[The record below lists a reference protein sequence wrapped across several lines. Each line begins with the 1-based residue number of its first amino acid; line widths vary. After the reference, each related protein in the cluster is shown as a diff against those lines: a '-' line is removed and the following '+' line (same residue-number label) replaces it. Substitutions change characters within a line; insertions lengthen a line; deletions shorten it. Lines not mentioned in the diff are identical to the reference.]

1 MINLKGME
9 YNSKTYRNYEEFK
22 PQLESIGR
30 FGYFFITCMVMII
43 AWGAY
48 ALYTQLAKGQ
58 VVTGMRDYVIW
69 GIYDAN
75 FIFFIGISYAG
86 ALISGI
92 LHLLRVEWRHP
103 ILRMAETI
111 TVVST
116 MIGPCYI
123 FLSMGRLERVWHI
136 LVYGR
141 IQSPIVWDVFAI
153 STYLIG
159 SFIFLYLACVRDLAF
174 MRDHPVT
181 VGKWRNRVYKFLS
194 AGFYDT
200 PKQRELLNQLID
212 LISIVII
219 PLAILVHSVL
229 AWIFGMTLRPGW
241 HSTIFAP
248 YFVLAAI
255 YSGTGVLIIVM
266 FVFRKLYHLEA
277 HITKNH
283 FTYLGILLM
292 ILGALYGYFTFS
304 EYLTNWYGS
313 VKWDM
318 EVLYRLFDT
327 STYWWWFFFSAFIG
341 VLLPIIIIALPR
353 LRNINTIVFA
363 ATIAVTALWIKRY
376 LIIIPTLE
384 TPLLPLHDLRPEFAS
399 YSPSWVDWSLTAM
412 GIATWFLLFFLFS
425 KFLPIVPVVR
435 VPTSEEHDYFK
446 LRKLAKERIL
456 RRLIRKTRSDKKVVA
471 GILVLM
477 FLSAAFTC
485 HAQDP
490 LRSRLKLEFLNKSGS
505 RVLTGKL
512 TSKKDDKTV
521 PLQGMTVKFFL
532 QGEKGRVLLGNATT
546 DEAGKAIFT
555 IQEKI
560 SVPRNKEGKYIYAA
574 VYDGTKEYQP
584 AESEAEIRD
593 VMMRITFSQKDS
605 AKIINIAAVEINQKG
620 DSLPVDGAVVTF
632 YVPRTFSSLKIGE
645 VTMKEGHADL
655 DFPVTLPGDSL
666 GNLPVVARFED
677 NENYGNVEVNSSMPW
692 GKPLAPSL
700 VIRRG
705 LGDTNAPLW
714 MVYTLIVLLTLV
726 WFHFSYAIFTIFRIR
741 HLGKKALKAAQS

>member
-1 MINLKGME
+1 ME
-9 YNSKTYRNYEEFK
+9 YNSKTYKNYETFK

-30 FGYFFITCMVMII
+30 YGYFFITAMVMII
-43 AWGAY
+43 AWGTY
-48 ALYTQLAKGQ
+48 ALYTQLSKGQ

-123 FLSMGRLERVWHI
+123 FLSMGRLERVWHL

-174 MRDHPVT
+174 MRDHPIGI
-181 VGKWRNRVYKFLS
+181 GKWRNPIYKFMS
-194 AGFYDT
+194 ANYRDT

-248 YFVLAAI
+248 YFVLAAV
-255 YSGTGVLIIVM
+255 YSGTGVLILVM

-277 HITKNH
+277 VITKNH

-327 STYWWWFFFSAFIG
+327 TTYWWWFFFSAFIG
-341 VLLPIIIIALPR
+341 VLLPIILIAMPR
-353 LRNINTIVFA
+353 LRNIYTIVFA
-363 ATIAVTALWIKRY
+363 ALIAVTALWVKRY

-399 YSPSWVDWSLTAM
+399 YSPSWVEWSLTAM
-412 GIATWFLLFFLFS
+412 GIAIWLLLFFLFS

-435 VPTSEEHDYFK
+435 VPTSEERDYFK
-446 LRKLAKERIL
+446 LRKIVKERIL
-456 RRLIRKTRSDKKVVA
+456 HRMIRKTRKDKNVVV
-471 GILVLM
+471 GILILL
-477 FLSAAFTC
+477 FLSSTIVIQ
-485 HAQDP
+485 AQDP
-490 LRSRLKLEFLNKSGS
+490 VRSRLKLEFLNKSGT
-505 RVLTGKL
+505 RILTIKL
-512 TSKKDDKTV
+512 TSKKDDQTV
-521 PLQGMTVKFFL
+521 PLEGMEVSFFIR
-532 QGEKGRVLLGNATT
+532 GIKDKALLGKAST
-546 DEAGKAIFT
+546 DEAGKASFT
-555 IQEKI
+555 LSDKI
-560 SVPRNKEGKYIYAA
+560 DVPRNKEGKYSYSA
-574 VYDGTKEYQP
+574 VYGGNKEYQGS
-584 AESEAEIRD
+584 ESSADIVD
-593 VMMRITFSQKDS
+593 VFMKITFSQKDS
-605 AKIINIAAVEINQKG
+605 AKLINLFAVEINQKG
-620 DSLPVDGAVVTF
+620 DSVPVDGSTVIF

-645 VTMKEGHADL
+645 QPVKSGHADL
-655 DFPVTLPGDSL
+655 DFPVTLPGDSA

-677 NENYGNVEVNSSMPW
+677 NDKYGNAEITATMAW
-692 GKPLAPSL
+692 GKPLQPM
-700 VIRRG
+700 VIIKRG

-741 HLGKKALKAAQS
+741 YLGKKALEEEQAQTASH

>member
-1 MINLKGME
+1 ME
-9 YNSKTYRNYEEFK
+9 YNNKTYKNYEDFK

-30 FGYFFITCMVMII
+30 YGYFFITAMVMII
-43 AWGAY
+43 AWGIY
-48 ALYTQLAKGQ
+48 ALYTQLSKGQ

-116 MIGPCYI
+116 MIGPSYI

-174 MRDHPVT
+174 MRDHPVG
-181 VGKWRNRVYKFLS
+181 VARWRNRIYKFLS
-194 AGFYDT
+194 ANYQDT

-266 FVFRKLYHLEA
+266 FVFRKIYHLESY
-277 HITKNH
+277 ITKNH

-341 VLLPIIIIALPR
+341 VLLPIILIAMPR
-353 LRNINTIVFA
+353 LRNIYTIVFA
-363 ATIAVTALWIKRY
+363 AMIAVTALWVKRY

-384 TPLLPLHDLRPEFAS
+384 TPLLPLHDVRPEFAG
-399 YSPSWVDWSLTAM
+399 YSPSWVEWSLTAM
-412 GIATWFLLFFLFS
+412 GIAIWLLLFFLFS

-435 VPTSEEHDYFK
+435 VNTADERDYFK

-456 RRLIRKTRSDKKVVA
+456 RRMIRKTRKEKNLVA
-471 GILVLM
+471 GILVLLFM
-477 FLSAAFTC
+477 SAALAG

-490 LRSRLKLEFLNKSGS
+490 LRSRLKLEFLNKSGT
-505 RVLTGKL
+505 RILTGKL
-512 TSKKDDKTV
+512 TSKKDDQTV
-521 PLQGMTVKFFL
+521 PLEGMEVSFFIQGANNK
-532 QGEKGRVLLGNATT
+532 VLLGKAST
-546 DEAGKAIFT
+546 DEAGKANFT
-555 IQEKI
+555 LPDKLDIR
-560 SVPRNKEGKYIYAA
+560 RNKEGKYSYSAAYA
-574 VYDGTKEYQP
+574 GSKEYQSS
-584 AESEAEIRD
+584 ESSAAIMD
-593 VMMRITFSQKDS
+593 VFMKITFSQKDS
-605 AKIINIAAVEINQKG
+605 SKLINLFAVEINQKG
-620 DSLPVDGAVVTF
+620 DSVPIDGSTVIF
-632 YVPRTFSSLKIGE
+632 YVPRTFSLLKIGE
-645 VTMKEGHADL
+645 QAVKSGHADL
-655 DFPVTLPGDSL
+655 DFPVTLPGDSA
-666 GNLPVVARFED
+666 GNLPVIARFED
-677 NENYGNVEVNSSMPW
+677 NDNYGNAEVNATMAW
-692 GKPLAPSL
+692 GKKLPPL
-700 VIRRG
+700 VIIKRG

-714 MVYTLIVLLTLV
+714 MVYTLIVLLSLV
-726 WFHFSYAIFTIFRIR
+726 WFHFTYAIITIFRINY
-741 HLGKKALKAAQS
+741 LGKKALKEKQA

>member
-1 MINLKGME
+1 ME
-9 YNSKTYRNYEEFK
+9 YNSKTYRNYEDFK
-22 PQLESIGR
+22 PQLESIGKY
-30 FGYFFITCMVMII
+30 GYIFITTMVLII
-43 AWGAY
+43 LWGVY
-48 ALYTQLAKGQ
+48 ALYKQFSVGQ
-58 VVTGMRDYVIW
+58 IETGMRDYVIW

-116 MIGPCYI
+116 MIGPSYI

-174 MRDHPVT
+174 MRDHPVGI
-181 VGKWRNRVYKFLS
+181 GKWRNKIYKFMS
-194 AGFYDT
+194 ANYQDT
-200 PKQRELLNQLID
+200 PKQRELLNRLID

-255 YSGTGVLIIVM
+255 YSGTGVLILVM
-266 FVFRKLYHLEA
+266 FAFRKLYHLES

-327 STYWWWFFFSAFIG
+327 TTYWWWFFFSAFVG

-353 LRNINTIVFA
+353 LRSINTIVFA
-363 ATIAVTALWIKRY
+363 ALIAVTALWVKRY

-399 YSPSWVDWSLTAM
+399 YSPSWVEWSATAM
-412 GIATWFLLFFLFS
+412 GIALWLLLFFLFS

-435 VPTSEEHDYFK
+435 VPTADERDYFK
-446 LRKLAKERIL
+446 LRKQAKDRIL
-456 RRLIRKTRSDKKVVA
+456 RRMIKKNRKDKVIAVSILILLFISTSVA
-471 GILVLM
+471 V
-477 FLSAAFTC
+477 
-485 HAQDP
+485 HAGDP
-490 LRSRLKLEFLNKSGS
+490 VRSRLKLEFLNKSGT
-505 RVLTGKL
+505 RMLNAKL
-512 TSKKDDKTV
+512 TSKKDDQTI
-521 PLQGMTVKFFL
+521 PLEGMEVNFFV
-532 QGEKGRVLLGNATT
+532 QGEKDKVSLGKAST
-546 DEAGKAIFT
+546 DEAGKATFT
-555 IQEKI
+555 LPDKLG
-560 SVPRNKEGKYIYAA
+560 VPRNKEGKYSYSASYAGNK
-574 VYDGTKEYQP
+574 DYQTS
-584 AESEAEIRD
+584 ESSAD
-593 VMMRITFSQKDS
+593 VMDVSLKLTFSQKDS
-605 AKIINIAAVEINQKG
+605 AKLINLYAVEITAKG
-620 DSLPVDGAVVTF
+620 DSVPIEGSTAIF

-645 VTMKEGHADL
+645 QPVKAGHADL
-655 DFPVTLPGDSL
+655 DFPVTLPGDSV
-666 GNLPVVARFED
+666 GNLPVVAKFED
-677 NENYGNVEVNSSMPW
+677 NEKYGNAEISASMAW
-692 GKPLAPSL
+692 GKPLPPM
-700 VIRRG
+700 VIVKRG

-714 MVYTLIVLLTLV
+714 MVYTLIVLLSLV

-741 HLGKKALKAAQS
+741 RLGGKAMKEGKA

>member
-1 MINLKGME
+1 ME
-9 YNSKTYRNYEEFK
+9 YNSKTIKNYEDFK

-30 FGYFFITCMVMII
+30 YGYFFITAMVMII
-43 AWGAY
+43 AWGTY
-48 ALYTQLAKGQ
+48 ALYTQLSKGQ

-92 LHLLRVEWRHP
+92 LHLMRVEWRHP

-116 MIGPCYI
+116 MIGPSYI

-174 MRDHPVT
+174 MRDHPVG
-181 VGKWRNRVYKFLS
+181 VARWRNRIYKFLS
-194 AGFYDT
+194 ANYRDT

-266 FVFRKLYHLEA
+266 FVFRKIYHLES

-341 VLLPIIIIALPR
+341 VLLPIILIAMPR
-353 LRNINTIVFA
+353 FRSIKTIVFA
-363 ATIAVTALWIKRY
+363 ATIAVTALWVKRY

-384 TPLLPLHDLRPEFAS
+384 TPLLPLHDIRPEFAS
-399 YSPSWVDWSLTAM
+399 YSPSWVEWSLTAM
-412 GIATWFLLFFLFS
+412 GIAIWLLLFFLFS
-425 KFLPIVPVVR
+425 KFLPIIPVVR
-435 VPTSEEHDYFK
+435 VNSADEHDYFK
-446 LRKLAKERIL
+446 LRKLAQERIL
-456 RRLIRKTRSDKKVVA
+456 RRMIKKTRKEKSIVA
-471 GILVLM
+471 GLLILL
-477 FLSAAFTC
+477 FLAPSLVCRAG
-485 HAQDP
+485 DP
-490 LRSRLKLEFLNKSGS
+490 VRSRLKLEFLNKSGN
-505 RVLTGKL
+505 RMLTAKL
-512 TSKKDDKTV
+512 TSKKDDQTI
-521 PLQGMTVKFFL
+521 PLEGMQVSFFIQGAKD
-532 QGEKGRVLLGNATT
+532 KALLGKGST
-546 DEAGKAIFT
+546 DEAGKATFSLPV
-555 IQEKI
+555 KLDA
-560 SVPRNKEGKYIYAA
+560 PRNKEGKYSYSASFE
-574 VYDGTKEYQP
+574 GNKEYEP
-584 AESEAEIRD
+584 SESSAEIRD
-593 VMMRITFSQKDS
+593 VFMKITFEQKDS
-605 AKIINIAAVEINQKG
+605 AKLIKLFASEINEKG
-620 DSLPVDGAVVTF
+620 DSVPVDGSTAIF
-632 YVPRTFSSLKIGE
+632 YVPRTFSLLKIGE
-645 VTMKEGHADL
+645 QPVKSGNAEL

-666 GNLPVVARFED
+666 GNLTIVAKFED
-677 NENYGNVEVNSSMPW
+677 NDNYGNAEVSENMAW
-692 GKPLAPSL
+692 GKPLPPMI
-700 VIRRG
+700 VIKRG

-714 MVYTLIVLLTLV
+714 MVYTLIVLLSLV
-726 WFHFSYAIFTIFRIR
+726 WFHFSYAIFTVFRIR
-741 HLGKKALKAAQS
+741 YLGNKAMKEGQS

>member
-1 MINLKGME
+1 ME
-9 YNSKTYRNYEEFK
+9 YNNKTIKNYEDFK

-30 FGYFFITCMVMII
+30 YGYFFITAMVMII
-43 AWGAY
+43 AWGTY
-48 ALYTQLAKGQ
+48 ALYTQLSKGQ

-92 LHLLRVEWRHP
+92 LHLMRVEWRHP

-116 MIGPCYI
+116 MIGPSYI

-174 MRDHPVT
+174 MRDHPVG
-181 VGKWRNRVYKFLS
+181 VAKWRNSIYKFMS
-194 AGFYDT
+194 AGYRDT

-266 FVFRKLYHLEA
+266 FVFRKIYHLEA

-341 VLLPIIIIALPR
+341 VLLPIILIAMPR
-353 LRNINTIVFA
+353 FRSIKTIVFA
-363 ATIAVTALWIKRY
+363 AMIAVTALWVKRY

-384 TPLLPLHDLRPEFAS
+384 TPLLPLHDVRPEFAS
-399 YSPSWVDWSLTAM
+399 YSPSWVEWSLTAM
-412 GIATWFLLFFLFS
+412 GIAIWLLLFFLFS
-425 KFLPIVPVVR
+425 KFLPIIPVVR
-435 VPTSEEHDYFK
+435 VNSADERDYFK

-456 RRLIRKTRSDKKVVA
+456 RRMISKTRRDKGPVA
-471 GILVLM
+471 GMLILL
-477 FLSAAFTC
+477 FLTSALVCRAE
-485 HAQDP
+485 DP
-490 LRSRLKLEFLNKSGS
+490 VHSRLKLEFLNKSGTHL
-505 RVLTGKL
+505 LTAKL
-512 TSKKDDKTV
+512 TSKKDDQTIPLEGMQVSFFIQGVKDKT
-521 PLQGMTVKFFL
+521 
-532 QGEKGRVLLGNATT
+532 LLGKGST
-546 DEAGKAIFT
+546 DEAGKATFT
-555 IQEKI
+555 LPDKLD
-560 SVPRNKEGKYIYAA
+560 VPRNKDGKYLYSASFE
-574 VYDGTKEYQP
+574 GNKEYQSS
-584 AESEAEIRD
+584 ESSAEIRD
-593 VMMRITFSQKDS
+593 VFMKLTFSQKDS
-605 AKIINIAAVEINQKG
+605 AKLINLFAVEINEKG
-620 DSLPVDGAVVTF
+620 DSVPIEGSTAIF
-632 YVPRTFSSLKIGE
+632 YVPRTFSYLKIGE
-645 VTMKEGHADL
+645 QPVKGGHADI
-655 DFPVTLPGDSL
+655 DFPVTLPGDSV
-666 GNLPVVARFED
+666 GNLPIIAKFED
-677 NENYGNVEVNSSMPW
+677 NDNYGNSEVSATMAW
-692 GKPLAPSL
+692 GKPLPPM
-700 VIRRG
+700 VIIKRG

-714 MVYTLIVLLTLV
+714 MVYTLIVLLSLV
-726 WFHFSYAIFTIFRIR
+726 WFHFTYAIFTIFRIR
-741 HLGKKALKAAQS
+741 HLGKAALQEENASSATK

>member
-1 MINLKGME
+1 ME
-9 YNSKTYRNYEEFK
+9 YNSKTYKNYETFK

-30 FGYFFITCMVMII
+30 YGYYFITLMLLII
-43 AWGAY
+43 AWGIY
-48 ALYTQLAKGQ
+48 ALYRQLSQGQ

-123 FLSMGRLERVWHI
+123 FLSMGRLDRVWH
-136 LVYGR
+136 LLLYGR
-141 IQSPIVWDVFAI
+141 IQSPIVWDVIAI
-153 STYLIG
+153 STYLCG
-159 SFIFLYLACVRDLAF
+159 SIIFLYLACVRDLAF
-174 MRDHPVT
+174 MRDHPV
-181 VGKWRNRVYKFLS
+181 GIWKWRNRIYKFMS
-194 AGFYDT
+194 AGFRDT
-200 PKQRELLNQLID
+200 PRQRELLNQLID

-266 FVFRKLYHLEA
+266 FVFRKIYHLEA
-277 HITKNH
+277 VITKNH

-341 VLLPIIIIALPR
+341 VLLPITLIALPR

-363 ATIAVTALWIKRY
+363 SMIAVTALWVKRY

-399 YSPSWVDWSLTAM
+399 YSPTWVEWSLTAM
-412 GIATWFLLFFLFS
+412 GIALWLLLFFLFS
-425 KFLPIVPVVR
+425 KFLPIVPVVK
-435 VPTSEEHDYFK
+435 VPSSEERDYFK
-446 LRKLAKERIL
+446 LRKLTRERIT
-456 RRLIRKTRSDKKVVA
+456 RRMIRQAGKSKNVVTGLI
-471 GILVLM
+471 IL
-477 FLSAAFTC
+477 FLITAASLSY
-485 HAQDP
+485 AQDP
-490 LRSRLKLEFLNKSGS
+490 LRTRLKLEFQNKSGT
-505 RVLTGKL
+505 RMLMAKL
-512 TSKKDDKTV
+512 TSKKEDQTV
-521 PLQGMTVKFFL
+521 PLQGMQVSFFIR
-532 QGEKGRVLLGNATT
+532 GEKDKQLLGKEST
-546 DEAGKAIFT
+546 DETGIA
-555 IQEKI
+555 
-560 SVPRNKEGKYIYAA
+560 
-574 VYDGTKEYQP
+574 
-584 AESEAEIRD
+584 
-593 VMMRITFSQKDS
+593 TF
-605 AKIINIAAVEINQKG
+605 
-620 DSLPVDGAVVTF
+620 
-632 YVPRTFSSLKIGE
+632 
-645 VTMKEGHADL
+645 
-655 DFPVTLPGDSL
+655 
-666 GNLPVVARFED
+666 NLPAGTGVPKNKD
-677 NENYGNVEVNSSMPW
+677 G
-692 GKPLAPSL
+692 
-700 VIRRG
+700 
-705 LGDTNAPLW
+705 
-714 MVYTLIVLLTLV
+714 
-726 WFHFSYAIFTIFRIR
+726 
-741 HLGKKALKAAQS
+741 

>member
-1 MINLKGME
+1 ME

-22 PQLESIGR
+22 PQLESIGKY
-30 FGYFFITCMVMII
+30 GYIFITTMVLII
-43 AWGAY
+43 LWGVY
-48 ALYTQLAKGQ
+48 ALYKQLTIGQ
-58 VVTGMRDYVIW
+58 IETGMRDYVIW

-116 MIGPCYI
+116 MIGPSYI

-174 MRDHPVT
+174 MRDHPV
-181 VGKWRNRVYKFLS
+181 GIAKWRNKIYKFMS
-194 AGFYDT
+194 ANYQDT
-200 PKQRELLNQLID
+200 PKQRELLNRLID

-255 YSGTGVLIIVM
+255 YSGTGVLILVM
-266 FVFRKLYHLEA
+266 FAFRKLYHLEA

-353 LRNINTIVFA
+353 LRSINTIVFA
-363 ATIAVTALWIKRY
+363 ALVAVTALWVKRY

-399 YSPSWVDWSLTAM
+399 YSPTWVEWSATAM
-412 GIATWFLLFFLFS
+412 GIALWLLLFFLFS

-435 VPTSEEHDYFK
+435 VPTADERDYFK
-446 LRKLAKERIL
+446 LRKQAKERIL
-456 RRLIRKTRSDKKVVA
+456 RRMEKKTRKDKAVAA
-471 GILVLM
+471 GILILLFFSTSV
-477 FLSAAFTC
+477 AA
-485 HAQDP
+485 HAEDP
-490 LRSRLKLEFLNKSGS
+490 VRSRLKLEFLNQSGT
-505 RVLTGKL
+505 RMLNVKL
-512 TSKKDDKTV
+512 TSKKDDQTI
-521 PLQGMTVKFFL
+521 PLEGMEVNFFV
-532 QGEKGRVLLGNATT
+532 QGEKDKVSLGKAST
-546 DEAGKAIFT
+546 DEAGKATFT
-555 IQEKI
+555 LPAKLDA
-560 SVPRNKEGKYIYAA
+560 PRNKEGKYSYSASYAGNK
-574 VYDGTKEYQP
+574 DYQ
-584 AESEAEIRD
+584 ASESSADIMD
-593 VMMRITFSQKDS
+593 VFMKITFSQKDS
-605 AKIINIAAVEINQKG
+605 TKLINLCAVEITAKG
-620 DSLPVDGAVVTF
+620 DSVPIEGSTAIF

-645 VTMKEGHADL
+645 QPVKAGHADL

-666 GNLPVVARFED
+666 GNLPIVAKFED
-677 NENYGNVEVNSSMPW
+677 NEKYGNAEISGSMAW
-692 GKPLAPSL
+692 GKPLAPM
-700 VIRRG
+700 VIIKRG

-714 MVYTLIVLLTLV
+714 MVYTLIVLLSLV

-741 HLGKKALKAAQS
+741 YLGAKAMKEEKS